1 MVLSLACTIVGS
13 ALEGFTMV
21 LLLPLLRHLFG
32 TAAALPATVTP
43 LESFLQSWVSPFLVG
58 SSPQGAIARVALM
71 MAGVLFI
78 KNVLMYAAAQV
89 NTRMEEGLVAT
100 LRRTLYEHLLNLDLG
115 VFQRTRAGVLVTS
128 LMQEADQAK
137 GVVTVA
143 MVNLVRNI
151 SLLLTTIVILLT
163 ISWRLTLF
171 ILLVVPPLALV
182 VRTLTRRIRKLA
194 GHRAEERGQ
203 LAGLATER
211 LAGIR
216 LVRASDTAGMEGDTF
231 GAAVDRYRKR
241 IIRTSR
247 WSALSGPVSEV
258 VGAVLVLL
266 VIYAGTQPGVIGLS
280 TPLSPEVVLLFLF
293 ATLRINSPMKAIV
306 AFPTGWAQSMAS
318 VERVFTL
325 LDEPAVDRDQGGGRE
340 AAFTEA
346 LTFDHVGFS
355 YEPGRPVLRDISF
368 VVPPGRVVALV
379 GPSGAGKSTLVDLV
393 PRLREPTE
401 GRILLDGVPLDALTR
416 SSLRGLLGVVSQDTV
431 LFHDTVLANIAY
443 GRSGATRAEVERAA
457 HAANA
462 HEFVAQ
468 LPLGYET
475 VLGERGSRLSGGQ
488 RQRIAIARAL
498 LRNAPILILDE
509 ATSSLD
515 TQSERLVQEAIDRL
529 MTNRTVLVI
538 AHRLATVRQADE
550 ILVLDEGRI
559 IQRGNHA
566 ELLQQ
571 GGLYRRLYEMQF
583 RDEPVPPPATATAAV
598 ASAP

>member
-1 MVLSLACTIVGS
+1 MALSLACTVIGS
-13 ALEGFTMV
+13 ALEGLTMV

-32 TAAALPATVTP
+32 TTGVLQPGTTP
-43 LESFLQSWVSPFLVG
+43 LETFLQSWVSPFLAG
-58 SSPQGAIARVALM
+58 ASPQGAIARIAIM

-78 KNVLMYAAAQV
+78 KNIAMYAAAQL
-89 NTRMEEGLVAT
+89 NTRMEEGLVST
-100 LRRTLYEHLLNLDLG
+100 LRKELYGHLLQLDLN
-115 VFQRTRAGVLVTS
+115 VYQRTRAGVLVTS
-128 LMQEADQAK
+128 LMQEADSAK
-137 GVVTVA
+137 GVVTVS
-143 MVNLVRNI
+143 MVNLARNI
-151 SLLLTTIVILLT
+151 TMLLTTVVILLT

-171 ILLVVPPLALV
+171 ILVVVPPLALA

-194 GHRAEERGQ
+194 GARAEERGQ

-211 LAGIR
+211 LAGVR
-216 LVRASDTAGMEGDTF
+216 LVRASDTAVMERDAF

-266 VIYAGTQPGVIGLS
+266 VIYAGTHPGVIGLDA
-280 TPLSPEVVLLFLF
+280 PLSPEVVLLFLF
-293 ATLRINSPMKAIV
+293 ATLRINSPIKAMV
-306 AFPTGWAQSMAS
+306 QFPTGWAQSMAS
-318 VERVFTL
+318 VDRVFKL
-325 LDEPAVDRDQGGGRE
+325 LDEPAVDLDQAIGQVATFTRE
-340 AAFTEA
+340 
-346 LTFDHVGFS
+346 LRFDRVGFA

-368 VVPPGRVVALV
+368 AVPPGRVVALV

-401 GRILLDGVPLDALTR
+401 GRILLDGVPLPSLSR
-416 SSLRGLLGVVSQDTV
+416 SSLRALLGVVSQDTV
-431 LFHDTVLANIAY
+431 LFHDTVTANIAY
-443 GRSGATRAEVERAA
+443 GRGSATRAEVERAA
-457 HAANA
+457 EAANA
-462 HEFVAQ
+462 HEFIAQ
-468 LPLGYET
+468 LPQGYDT

-529 MTNRTVLVI
+529 MINRTVLVI

-550 ILVLDEGRI
+550 ILVLDGGCI
-559 IQRGNHA
+559 VQRGTHA
-566 ELLQQ
+566 ELLAR
-571 GGLYRRLYEMQF
+571 GGLYRHLYDMQF
-583 RDEPVPPPATATAAV
+583 RDEPAPAGAV
-598 ASAP
+598 AVTTA